1 MAIDDLIARNSPPKR
16 IGRYELRGR
25 IGRGAMG
32 VVYQAHDELMR
43 RDVALK
49 VLTADLEDDPEIRTR
64 FLREAQA
71 AAGLSH
77 PNVITIFDVGED
89 SDRFFIVMELLRGM
103 VLKDFLKQP
112 EGARLGRKLHLM
124 MQLCG
129 GLGAAHQASICHR
142 DIKPGNIFVR
152 SDGLLKILDFGV
164 ARLASSNM
172 TASGF
177 VVGTPDYMSPE
188 QARGDDI
195 DGRSDIFSAG
205 GVFYFMLTGRKP
217 FAATALP
224 TLFHQI
230 QSEEPAPID
239 GDVPPEL
246 ATVVMKALSKNRDTR
261 YQSCQELLADLQ
273 LVQHLYPIDAID
285 MAALHLTADPLPSE
299 SAVAGAASGSA
310 PAVGAASA
318 QAAAVAVARSG
329 STPAVAAASASAR
342 AAEAAQAPVET
353 STDDTL
359 DFEPVGATEDTDE
372 TVSLEPQTWTS
383 RIRAGLD
390 AIAGVASRIGGAS
403 TPSAT
408 RQTSTRKR

>member
-1 MAIDDLIARNSPPKR
+1 MALDDLVTRKSAPQR
-16 IGRYELRGR
+16 IGRYELTAR

-32 VVYQAHDELMR
+32 VVYQARDAVMR

-77 PNVITIFDVGED
+77 PNIITIFDVGEEQE
-89 SDRFFIVMELLRGM
+89 RFFIVMELLRGM
-103 VLKDFLKQP
+103 VLKNFLKQP
-112 EGARLGRKLHLM
+112 EAARTGRKIHLM
-124 MQLCG
+124 MQLCA
-129 GLGAAHQASICHR
+129 GLGAAHQAAIYHR

-152 SDGLLKILDFGV
+152 ADGLLKIVDFGV
-164 ARLASSNM
+164 ARLGTSNM

-188 QARGDDI
+188 QARGEEI

-230 QSEEPAPID
+230 QSEDPLPID

-246 ATVVMKALSKNRDTR
+246 VAVVMKALSKNRDAR
-261 YQSCQELLADLQ
+261 YQTCQELLADLQ
-273 LVQHLYPIDAID
+273 LVTHLYPLEAMDT
-285 MAALHLTADPLPSE
+285 AAMDLVADPI
-299 SAVAGAASGSA
+299 GGTAAIRRDGGTS
-310 PAVGAASA
+310 
-318 QAAAVAVARSG
+318 AAVADV
-329 STPAVAAASASAR
+329 
-342 AAEAAQAPVET
+342 PVLP
-353 STDDTL
+353 S
-359 DFEPVGATEDTDE
+359 TEDTVDLAPAGSDVTDQ
-372 TVSLEPQTWTS
+372 TVSFDPPTRAA
-383 RIRAGLD
+383 RIKAAFNAAITGLT
-390 AIAGVASRIGGAS
+390 ARWARPTAPV
-403 TPSAT
+403 AT
-408 RQTSTRKR
+408 RRPSTRKR